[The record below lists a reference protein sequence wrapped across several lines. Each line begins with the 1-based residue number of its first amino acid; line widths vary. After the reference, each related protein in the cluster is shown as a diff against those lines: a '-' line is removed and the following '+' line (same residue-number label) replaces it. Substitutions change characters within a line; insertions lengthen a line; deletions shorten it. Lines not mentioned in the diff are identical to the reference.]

1 MSRSTLVVVALL
13 LLVAALAWLQP
24 WRQARPE
31 PEPVAA
37 ALPAPAPAPEPAPA
51 AVPPPT
57 TRRAPPPVTA
67 PAPPAEASVRDR
79 SDLVA
84 LLEARGL
91 DPERAIA
98 DLQAWRERRGFLG
111 PDPMNLTGLAPGE
124 SRGEYYATLDP
135 ATLANL
141 AASGDVGA
149 LQTLAGSK
157 LRKDPAGAIADY
169 SRAAGLGSAAAMLAI
184 SSAMRGLAQ
193 FPADGVGVDEELAAQ
208 LRRLRGGDQTR
219 DLRGDAL
226 AWSLAA
232 IRQYGP
238 GVIDRSTL
246 AWIETSARDLPA
258 DTVTRACGQSLAIMA
273 DLTARGAPPGDLPPV
288 FSTEP
293 GLYDRVPCGKSPVP
307 ISPPPDIDQCESTAA
322 RDRFGQP
329 VTVWTCR
336 GN

>member
-24 WRQARPE
+24 WRQSAPE
-31 PEPVAA
+31 PEPVVAA
-37 ALPAPAPAPEPAPA
+37 PPAPAPPPAPATAPEPA
-51 AVPPPT
+51 VQRPPPK
-57 TRRAPPPVTA
+57 ASSPA
-67 PAPPAEASVRDR
+67 PATGASLRGRD
-79 SDLVA
+79 DLAA
-84 LLEARGL
+84 LLKARGL
-91 DPERAIA
+91 DPDRAIA

-111 PDPMNLTGLAPGE
+111 PDPMNLTGLTPGQ

-149 LQTLAGSK
+149 LQTLAGNR
-157 LRKDPAGAIADY
+157 LQKDPAGAIEDY
-169 SRAAGLGSAAAMLAI
+169 SRAAGQGSAAAMLAI
-184 SSAMRGLAQ
+184 SSTMRALAQ
-193 FPADGVGVDEELAAQ
+193 FPADGVGVDEQLADQ
-208 LRRLRGGDQTR
+208 LRRVRGGDQSR

-232 IRQYGP
+232 VRQYGP

-258 DTVTRACGQSLAIMA
+258 ETVTRACGQSLAIMA
-273 DLTARGAPPGDLPPV
+273 DLTARGAPAGDLPPV
-288 FSTEP
+288 FGTEQ
-293 GLYDRVPCGKSPVP
+293 GLYDRLPCGSSPVP
-307 ISPPPDIDQCESTAA
+307 ISPPAGIERCEATEA
-322 RDRFGQP
+322 RDLFGQP
-329 VTVWTCR
+329 VSVWTCR